1 MKGGPIPFIMLCFYQ
16 AIHGLEIL
24 PDKLKLI
31 ISQLTEK
38 SWLKQGI
45 TKGDMRILFKIVCFT
60 HSWHLGN
67 LPSRREV

>member
-1 MKGGPIPFIMLCFYQ
+1 MFQQQMKGGPIPFIMLCFYQ

-45 TKGDMRILFKIVCFT
+45 TKGDI
-60 HSWHLGN
+60 
-67 LPSRREV
+67 